1 MQEHK
6 KVGFSTTRIIML
18 GFLLV
23 IVIGAA
29 LLMLPV
35 SYADGQQPSL
45 VDVFFT
51 STSAVCVTGLL
62 TLNTA
67 TTWSA
72 FGQAV
77 ILVLIQIG
85 GLGFIT
91 VSSGIFIML
100 NKRMNMKNR
109 MLIQDNFNLTGL
121 SGGVRFIKNVI
132 KGTLIAEALGSLL
145 YMTVFVPEYGARGIW
160 ISVFTS
166 VSAFCNAGIDIIG
179 ANSLCSYATNPMINF
194 VTCALVVSGGIGFIV
209 WWDIINTIKKNGHQ
223 GIRALRHLSLHTKI
237 ALSATA
243 VLITVGWL
251 MHFIFEYNNPLT
263 IGNMPLG
270 DKLMVSFF
278 QSVTTRA
285 AGFVTI
291 PQENLTNASI
301 IVSLP
306 LMFIGGSPSGTA
318 GGVKTVTAAVV
329 ITSVLSTVRNR
340 KVVVLFG
347 RTVTKQAVRRAIS
360 VISVSFVTLMASML
374 LLAAVTEADFLA
386 ILYEAAGAATTV
398 GFSRGLTS
406 QLDLWGKLIIIVTMY
421 FGRIGPISLA
431 VAFRMKKE
439 KQNIITYPV
448 EEVSV
453 G

>member
-1 MQEHK
+1 MRK
-6 KVGFSTTRIIML
+6 RKTSDFSTTRIIML
-18 GFLLV
+18 GFLLA
-23 IVIGAA
+23 ILIGTA
-29 LLMLPV
+29 LLLLPI
-35 SYADGQQPSL
+35 SKAEGQQISF
-45 VDVFFT
+45 VDTLFT
-51 STSAVCVTGLL
+51 ATSAVCVTGLL
-62 TLNTA
+62 TCPTTA
-67 TTWSA
+67 WSA

-77 ILVLIQIG
+77 ILILIQIG

-91 VSSGIFIML
+91 VTSGIYIML
-100 NKRMNMKNR
+100 HKKVNMKSR

-121 SGGVRFIKNVI
+121 SGGIRFIKGVI
-132 KGTLIAEALGSLL
+132 KGTLAAEIAGTLL

-160 ISVFTS
+160 ISLFTA
-166 VSAFCNAGIDIIG
+166 VSAFCNAGIDILG
-179 ANSLCSYATNPMINF
+179 SNSLCAYAANPVINLT
-194 VTCALVVSGGIGFIV
+194 TCILVITGGIGFIV
-209 WWDIINTIKKNGHQ
+209 WWDILNTIKQYRQHGL
-223 GIRALRHLSLHTKI
+223 RAFRYLSLHTKI

-243 VLITVGWL
+243 ILIVGGWL
-251 MHFIFEYNNPLT
+251 LYFIFEYSNPLT
-263 IGNMPLG
+263 IGEMPLG

-291 PQENLTNASI
+291 SQENLTNASI

-318 GGVKTVTAAVV
+318 GGVKTVTVAVV
-329 ITSVLSTVRNR
+329 IASVLATIRNR

-347 RTVTKQAVRRAIS
+347 RTITKHAVRRAIS
-360 VISVSFVTLMASML
+360 VMCVSFATLVVSML
-374 LLAAVTEADFLA
+374 MLSAVVEADFLSVM
-386 ILYEAAGAATTV
+386 YEAAGAATTV

-406 QLDLWGKLIIIVTMY
+406 HLGISGKLIVIVTMY

-448 EEVSV
+448 EDVSV

>member
-1 MQEHK
+1 MRKQQAAD
-6 KVGFSTTRIIML
+6 FSTTRIIML
-18 GFLLV
+18 GFLAAIL
-23 IVIGAA
+23 IGTA

-35 SYADGQQPSL
+35 SRTEGQSPSF
-45 VDVFFT
+45 VDTLFT

-62 TLNTA
+62 TLDTA
-67 TTWSA
+67 STWSA

-91 VSSGIFIML
+91 VTSGISIML
-100 NKRMNMKNR
+100 RKRMNMKKR

-121 SGGVRFIKNVI
+121 SGGVKFIKNVI
-132 KGTLIAEALGSLL
+132 KGTLIAEGIGALL
-145 YMTVFVPEYGARGIW
+145 YMTVFVPVYGARGIW
-160 ISVFTS
+160 ISVFTA
-166 VSAFCNAGIDIIG
+166 VSAFCNAGIDILG
-179 ANSLCSYATNPMINF
+179 TNSLCSYVTNPMVNF
-194 VTCALVVSGGIGFIV
+194 VTCALIMSGGIGFIV
-209 WWDIINTIKKNGHQ
+209 WWDILNTAKKCRQQ
-223 GIRALRHLSLHTKI
+223 GLRAFRCLSLHTKI
-237 ALSATA
+237 ALAATA
-243 VLITVGWL
+243 VLIFGGWA
-251 MHFIFEYNNPLT
+251 MYFIFEYRNPLT
-263 IGNMPLG
+263 LGSMPLG
-270 DKLMVSFF
+270 DKLMASLF

-329 ITSVLSTVRNR
+329 IASVLSTVRNR

-360 VISVSFVTLMASML
+360 VISVSFVTLILSML
-374 LLAAVTEADFLA
+374 LLAAVSEADFLSVM
-386 ILYEAAGAATTV
+386 YEAAGAATTV

-406 QLDLWGKLIIIVTMY
+406 QLDLWGKLIIIITMY

-439 KQNIITYPV
+439 KQNIITYPT
-448 EEVSV
+448 EDVSV

>member
-1 MQEHK
+1 MRKQK
-6 KVGFSTTRIIML
+6 SAVFSTTRIIML
-18 GFLLV
+18 GFLAAIL
-23 IVIGAA
+23 IGTA
-29 LLMLPV
+29 LLMLPI
-35 SYADGQQPSL
+35 SQAEGQQLSF
-45 VDVFFT
+45 VDVLFT

-67 TTWSA
+67 ETWSG

-91 VSSGIFIML
+91 VTSGISIML
-100 NKRMNMKNR
+100 HKRMNMKNR

-121 SGGVRFIKNVI
+121 SGGVKFIKNVI
-132 KGTLIAEALGSLL
+132 RGTLIAEGVGALL

-160 ISVFTS
+160 ISVFTA
-166 VSAFCNAGIDIIG
+166 VSAFCNAGLDIIG
-179 ANSLCSYATNPMINF
+179 TNSLCSYAVNPMINF
-194 VTCALVVSGGIGFIV
+194 VTCTLVVTGGIGFIV
-209 WWDIINTIKKNGHQ
+209 WWDILNTAKKVRRQ
-223 GIRALRHLSLHTKI
+223 GLRAFRCLSLHTKI
-237 ALSATA
+237 ALSAT
-243 VLITVGWL
+243 VILVFGGWAL
-251 MHFIFEYNNPLT
+251 YFIFEYNNPLT
-263 IGNMPLG
+263 IGNMNLG
-270 DKLMVSFF
+270 NKLMVSFF

-291 PQENLTNASI
+291 PQENLTNASV

-318 GGVKTVTAAVV
+318 GGIKTVTAAVV
-329 ITSVLSTVRNR
+329 IASVLSTIGNR

-347 RTVTKQAVRRAIS
+347 RTITKQAVRRGIS
-360 VISVSFVTLMASML
+360 VIAVSFVTLTVSML
-374 LLAAVTEADFLA
+374 LLAAVSEADFLSVM
-386 ILYEAAGAATTV
+386 YEAAGSATTV

-439 KQNIITYPV
+439 KQNIITYPA
-448 EEVSV
+448 EDVSV

>member
-1 MQEHK
+1 MQK
-6 KVGFSTTRIIML
+6 QKAVGFSTTRIIML

-23 IVIGAA
+23 ILIGTA
-29 LLMLPV
+29 LLMLPI
-35 SYADGQQPSL
+35 SHADGQHPAF
-45 VDVFFT
+45 VDVLFT

-67 TTWSA
+67 ATWSG

-132 KGTLIAEALGSLL
+132 KGTLVAEGVGALL

-160 ISVFTS
+160 ISVFTA
-166 VSAFCNAGIDIIG
+166 VSAFCNAGLDIIG
-179 ANSLCSYATNPMINF
+179 TDSLCSYAANPMINF

-209 WWDIINTIKKNGHQ
+209 WCDIINTVKKCRHQ
-223 GIRALRHLSLHTKI
+223 GIRVFRYLSLHTKI

-243 VLITVGWL
+243 VLITGGWL
-251 MHFIFEYNNPLT
+251 LYFIFEYSNPLT

-270 DKLMVSFF
+270 DKLMASLF

-329 ITSVLSTVRNR
+329 VASVLSTIRNR

-360 VISVSFVTLMASML
+360 VIIVSFATLVASML
-374 LLAAVTEADFLA
+374 LLAAVSEADFLA
-386 ILYEAAGAATTV
+386 VLYEAAGAATTV

-421 FGRIGPISLA
+421 FGRIGSISLA

-439 KQNIITYPV
+439 KQNIITYPI
-448 EEVSV
+448 EDVSV

>member
-1 MQEHK
+1 MQK
-6 KVGFSTTRIIML
+6 QKATDFSTTRIIML
-18 GFLLV
+18 GFLLA
-23 IVIGAA
+23 ILIGTA
-29 LLMLPV
+29 LLMLPI
-35 SYADGQQPSL
+35 SHADGQKPSL
-45 VDVFFT
+45 VDVLFT

-67 TTWSA
+67 ATWSA

-91 VSSGIFIML
+91 VTSGIFIIL
-100 NKRMNMKNR
+100 HKKMNMKNR

-132 KGTLIAEALGSLL
+132 RGTLIAESIGALI
-145 YMTVFVPEYGARGIW
+145 YMTVFIPEYGARGIW
-160 ISVFTS
+160 ISVFMA
-166 VSAFCNAGIDIIG
+166 VSAFCNAGIDILG
-179 ANSLCSYATNPMINF
+179 ADSLCSYAANPTVNF
-194 VTCALVVSGGIGFIV
+194 VTCALVVFGGIGFIV
-209 WWDIINTIKKNGHQ
+209 WWDIINTVKKFRQQ
-223 GIRALRHLSLHTKI
+223 GLRAFRHLSLHTKI

-243 VLITVGWL
+243 ILIFGGWVLYL
-251 MHFIFEYNNPLT
+251 IFEYNNPLT
-263 IGNMPLG
+263 IGNMSFG

-285 AGFVTI
+285 AGFITV

-301 IVSLP
+301 IISLP

-329 ITSVLSTVRNR
+329 IASVLSTIRNR

-347 RTVTKQAVRRAIS
+347 RTITKQAVRRAIS
-360 VISVSFVTLMASML
+360 VISVSFVTLIASML
-374 LLAAVTEADFLA
+374 LLAAVSEADFLA
-386 ILYEAAGAATTV
+386 VLYEAAGAATTV

-439 KQNIITYPV
+439 KQNIITYPI
-448 EEVSV
+448 EDVSV